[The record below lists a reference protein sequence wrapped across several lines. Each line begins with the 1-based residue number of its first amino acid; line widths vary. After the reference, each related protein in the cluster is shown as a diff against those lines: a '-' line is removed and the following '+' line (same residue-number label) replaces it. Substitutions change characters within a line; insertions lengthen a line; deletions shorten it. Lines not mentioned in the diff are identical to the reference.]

1 MTRIVQKSITL
12 QTGQTTE
19 AYLEAIVQSWAD
31 AANARDFSPASPLWQ
46 HRAHFYQHIIAA
58 SGKTSNLSEMREN
71 WDYIA
76 HVHKHYTIRMV
87 DMYNHINTD
96 SRGMVAQVMT
106 NTVLEGVPLGVERRN
121 VTMITFRLVEGVWL
135 GVFEQTLPGLDSS
148 GP

>member
-31 AANARDFSPASPLWQ
+31 AANARDFSPASPLW
-46 HRAHFYQHIIAA
+46 IIAA